1 MKLEVKMQKIPGQK
15 KLVKVTT
22 ATLGEFRIRN
32 VVKCNSR
39 GRSYLTSSL
48 PRDFYRDVRQLPR
61 IFEKAFK

>member
-1 MKLEVKMQKIPGQK
+1 MKKVVKMQKIPGQK

-32 VVKCNSR
+32 VVKCKSTR
-39 GRSYLTSSL
+39 PVYASKL
-48 PRDFYRDVRQLPR
+48 PRDKHNRLPR